1 MDWKSWTIRKM
12 DTFYKYFIIVF
23 LVLSA
28 GVSGIVFFKNE
39 PSNAVLSM
47 NAPFAFAFSSK
58 EADVRF
64 GYDRFGIEKTDK
76 STFVYKKRVSDL

>member
-1 MDWKSWTIRKM
+1 M
-12 DTFYKYFIIVF
+12 DTFYKYFIVVF
-23 LVLSA
+23 LVLCV
-28 GVSGIVFFKNE
+28 GVAGIVFFKNK

-47 NAPFAFAFSSK
+47 NSPFVFAFASK